1 MGGLAPVNMML
12 ANQTHIH
19 GANIQE
25 AILEAS
31 IQDTGTQEAGQNF
44 DEFLAQALRL
54 SSVQGKSI
62 SINISRNTLIAIAL
76 SLLIHA
82 IFFFFLPSIQFDEPP
97 ASPATTIE
105 VSLAP
110 PKATSVL
117 EAIPEV
123 IPEPVKPQP
132 VVKPVKQPK
141 VIAKAPKPLSKPE
154 FTVPEPTPEPKPPTK
169 EPVLDPA
176 KFPDMAS
183 YMKAVQASRKG
194 AAYDAARQNAEAI
207 ASQRGPSEEQLR
219 DERIK
224 NNFKSGTNGIFEI
237 TSKSSRHATFVFKG
251 WTNDYS
257 NARLQYFE
265 VEASTGQDIRLSIIK
280 RMIALIR
287 EHYQGDFTWESHR
300 LGRSVTQS
308 ARIEDNAGLE
318 DFLMMEFFGSNY
330 RNNS

>member
-1 MGGLAPVNMML
+1 MQSNQVNI
-12 ANQTHIH
+12 NQS
-19 GANIQE
+19 NE
-25 AILEAS
+25 
-31 IQDTGTQEAGQNF
+31 QNF
-44 DEFLAQALRL
+44 DEFLAQAYRLR
-54 SSVQGKSI
+54 SVNDKSI
-62 SINISRNTLIAIAL
+62 SVNISRNTIIAIVL

-82 IFFFFLPSIQFDEPP
+82 IFFFFAPNVKFDEPP
-97 ASPATTIE
+97 ASPPTTIE
-105 VSLAP
+105 VSLAQ
-110 PKATSVL
+110 PKAKPMVEPLPQPMPEL
-117 EAIPEV
+117 EKEKPI
-123 IPEPVKPQP
+123 VKPI
-132 VVKPVKQPK
+132 KQPK
-141 VIAKAPKPLSKPE
+141 VIAKVAKPLSKPE
-154 FTVPEPTPEPKPPTK
+154 FMVPEPTPVPKPLTQ

-194 AAYDAARQNAEAI
+194 AEYDAARQNAEAI

-280 RMIALIR
+280 RMITLIR

-308 ARIEDNAGLE
+308 ARLEDNAGLE

-330 RNNS
+330 RNTQ

>member
-1 MGGLAPVNMML
+1 MGRPSPVKVMQS
-12 ANQTHIH
+12 NQT
-19 GANIQE
+19 NINQSNE
-25 AILEAS
+25 
-31 IQDTGTQEAGQNF
+31 QNF
-44 DEFLAQALRL
+44 DEFLAQAYRLR
-54 SSVQGKSI
+54 SVNDKSI
-62 SINISRNTLIAIAL
+62 SVNISRNTMIAILL

-82 IFFFFLPSIQFDEPP
+82 FFFFFTPNIKFDEPP
-97 ASPATTIE
+97 ASPPTTIE
-105 VSLAP
+105 VSLAQ
-110 PKATSVL
+110 PKAKPL
-117 EAIPEV
+117 
-123 IPEPVKPQP
+123 PEPMPELVPESVPEPEKAQP

-141 VIAKAPKPLSKPE
+141 VIAKAAKPLSKPE
-154 FTVPEPTPEPKPPTK
+154 FAVPEPTPEPKPPTK

-194 AAYDAARQNAEAI
+194 AEYDAARQNAEAI

-308 ARIEDNAGLE
+308 ARLEDNAGLE
-318 DFLMMEFFGSNY
+318 DFLMMEFFGGNY
-330 RNNS
+330 RNTQ

>member
-1 MGGLAPVNMML
+1 MQSNQ
-12 ANQTHIH
+12 ANLNQS
-19 GANIQE
+19 NE
-25 AILEAS
+25 
-31 IQDTGTQEAGQNF
+31 QNF
-44 DEFLAQALRL
+44 DEFLAQAYRLR
-54 SSVQGKSI
+54 SVNDKSI
-62 SINISRNTLIAIAL
+62 SVNISRNTIIAIVL

-82 IFFFFLPSIQFDEPP
+82 IFFFFTPNVKFDEPP
-97 ASPATTIE
+97 ASPPTTIE
-105 VSLAP
+105 VSLVQ
-110 PKATSVL
+110 PKAKPVVEPLPAPT
-117 EAIPEV
+117 
-123 IPEPVKPQP
+123 PEPVPEPLKAQP

-141 VIAKAPKPLSKPE
+141 VIAKAAKPLSKPE
-154 FTVPEPTPEPKPPTK
+154 FTVPEPTPVPKPPTQ

-194 AAYDAARQNAEAI
+194 TEYDAARQNAEAI

-237 TSKSSRHATFVFKG
+237 TSRSSRHATFVFRG

-265 VEASTGQDIRLSIIK
+265 VNASTGQDIRLVIIK
-280 RMIALIR
+280 RVITLIR
-287 EHYQGDFTWESHR
+287 EHYQGDFTWESNR

-308 ARIEDNAGLE
+308 ARLEDNAGLE

-330 RNNS
+330 RNTQ

>member
-1 MGGLAPVNMML
+1 MQS
-12 ANQTHIH
+12 NQ
-19 GANIQE
+19 ANINHSNE
-25 AILEAS
+25 
-31 IQDTGTQEAGQNF
+31 QNF

-54 SSVQGKSI
+54 RSVNDKSI
-62 SINISRNTLIAIAL
+62 SVNISRNTIIAIVL

-82 IFFFFLPSIQFDEPP
+82 CIFFFAPNVKFDEPP

-105 VSLAP
+105 VSFAQ
-110 PKATSVL
+110 PKAKPVAAPL
-117 EAIPEV
+117 PEP
-123 IPEPVKPQP
+123 IPEPVKEQP

-154 FTVPEPTPEPKPPTK
+154 FTVPDPTPVPKPQAQ

-183 YMKAVQASRKG
+183 YMKAVQASRRG
-194 AAYDAARQNAEAI
+194 AEYDAARQNAEAI
-207 ASQRGPSEEQLR
+207 ASERGPSEEQKR

-237 TSKSSRHATFVFKG
+237 TSLNSRHATFAFRG
-251 WTNDYS
+251 WTNDFS
-257 NARLQYFE
+257 ASKRQFFEIEANGSQDVRLMM
-265 VEASTGQDIRLSIIK
+265 IK
-280 RMIALIR
+280 RMITLIR

-308 ARIEDNAGLE
+308 ARLEDNAGLE